1 MKLRFLAISAI
12 ALLLSSCA
20 NAGDI
25 SSALYSSI
33 PSSESV
39 SAATP
44 LSSQTQSLT
53 SQPTSSNPTSLTS
66 QITSQNSNIS
76 AENEYFPLPD
86 SDSRWPLDF
95 SEYGVAFRNRLSRL
109 INSSGSKTTSYSS
122 LNNVLQYS
130 DASPTGS
137 GVVPFYHSDSASTT
151 NWNKEHVWPNSRG
164 AGETG
169 PGSDPQVIR
178 PTKTSDNSAR
188 GNKFFGD
195 VALDD
200 VGNTWDPASLGFEGA
215 RGEAARIIF
224 YAATRYYNTC
234 GTGGSS
240 KGDVPLSLTNRP
252 DDTSAMHT
260 MGRLDRLVEWNNL
273 YPVTAQ
279 EIRRNNYLD
288 NAGYARNPFIDHPE
302 YVNWIWNKDGLR
314 TSPVNTDPISSS
326 SSLDS
331 LTYRYNY
338 QRIASEADLSSKVG
352 IAGIYGNVNTYYA
365 MSDQPK
371 SSTLTYYINPIELF
385 HDNGTFSTDTQ
396 DVALFKFNKQSNG
409 NYTIQAGSK
418 YLYHYID
425 GSHTSIGF
433 DMSSKSGSGNE
444 WVVTFLN
451 NGEVTIKGS
460 TNNVFLEYY
469 VDKNGN
475 RSFCGY
481 GRAPSQNLILIQ

>member
-1 MKLRFLAISAI
+1 MKIGFFALSAI

-20 NAGDI
+20 NAAGL
-25 SSALYSSI
+25 SSSQSASFDSSDLTSI
-33 PSSESV
+33 D
-39 SAATP
+39 
-44 LSSQTQSLT
+44 SQTQSQT
-53 SQPTSSNPTSLTS
+53 SVSSSKPISSNPTSLTS
-66 QITSQNSNIS
+66 QNTTQNSNIS
-76 AENEYFPLPD
+76 ADSEYFSLPA

-95 SEYGVAFRNRLSRL
+95 TEYGVTFRNRLSRL
-109 INSSGSKTTSYSS
+109 INSSGSKTVSYSG
-122 LNNVLQYS
+122 LNNVLPYS
-130 DASPTGS
+130 DASPTGG
-137 GVVPFYHSDSASTT
+137 GVVPFYHSDAASTT
-151 NWNKEHVWPNSRG
+151 SWNKEHVWPNSRG
-164 AGETG
+164 AGESG

-195 VALDD
+195 ASLDD
-200 VGNTWDPASLGFEGA
+200 VGNTWDPASLGFEAA

-234 GTGGSS
+234 GSGGSS
-240 KGDVPLSLTNRP
+240 KGDVPLTLSNNP

-260 MGRLDRLVEWNNL
+260 MGRLDRLVEWNNQ

-302 YVNWIWNKDGLR
+302 YVNWIWNKSGLR
-314 TSPVNTDPISSS
+314 TSPVNTDPITSTV
-326 SSLDS
+326 SLSS
-331 LTYRYNY
+331 LTYQYNY
-338 QRIASEADLSSKVG
+338 HRIASEAALSSKVG

-385 HDNGTFSTDTQ
+385 YDNGTFSTDTQ

-418 YLYHYID
+418 YLYHYIE

-433 DMSSKSGSGNE
+433 NMSSKSGAGNE
-444 WVVTFLN
+444 WVVTFSS

-460 TNNVFLEYY
+460 TNDVYLEYY
-469 VDKNGN
+469 VDGKGN
-475 RSFCGY
+475 RSFAGY
-481 GRAPSQNLILIQ
+481 GRAPQKSLILIQ